1 MKSKE
6 LKVRVLEASSN
17 HWLTQRRNVG
27 LLDRVFTKV
36 KILKPSEGSAD
47 WREIDSDELEYLK
60 RQREEMLTEK
70 IKYT

>member
-6 LKVRVLEASSN
+6 LKVRILEASNN

-47 WREIDSDELEYLK
+47 WREIDNEELEYLK
-60 RQREEMLTEK
+60 KQRDEWLAEK
-70 IKYT
+70 IKYS